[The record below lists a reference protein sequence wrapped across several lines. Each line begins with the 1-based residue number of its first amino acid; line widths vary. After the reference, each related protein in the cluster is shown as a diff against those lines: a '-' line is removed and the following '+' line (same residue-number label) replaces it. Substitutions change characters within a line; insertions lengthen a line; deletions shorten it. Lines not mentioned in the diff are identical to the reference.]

1 MSTRKSLLIQIF
13 ARDEPGLVSVISGC
27 LFDLGLNLGDTSFAV
42 LGTGAEFSVVV
53 EEPVPVDREEIAQRL
68 RELPELGEGADIRV
82 EAFDIEPVHGPSAT
96 ITHRIILRGNDQP
109 GLVARLSEVFGDY
122 GANIVR
128 MNAEREVEQGRST
141 YVIRFAAWIPEDRAE
156 SFIAALT
163 NTASQMRMFS
173 QWHRE

>member
-1 MSTRKSLLIQIF
+1 MTARKSLLIQIF
-13 ARDEPGLVSVISGC
+13 CHDEPGLVSAISGC
-27 LFDLGLNLGDTSFAV
+27 LFELGLNLGDTSFAV

-53 EEPVPVDREEIAQRL
+53 EEPVPVAKGEIEQRL
-68 RELPELGEGADIRV
+68 REIPGLEEAEIRV
-82 EAFDIEPVHGPSAT
+82 EAFDIEPVHGPSAK
-96 ITHRIILRGNDQP
+96 ITHRIVMRGTDQP
-109 GLVARLSEVFGDY
+109 GLVARLSEVFVDY

-128 MNAEREVEQGRST
+128 MSAEREVERGRSN
-141 YVIRFAAWIPEDRAE
+141 YVIRIAAQVPEDRAE

>member
-1 MSTRKSLLIQIF
+1 MTAKRSLLIQIF
-13 ARDEPGLVSVISGC
+13 ARDEPGLVAAISGC
-27 LFDLGLNLGDTSFAV
+27 LFDLGLNLGDTTFAV

-53 EEPVPVDREEIAQRL
+53 EEPVPVSPAEIEQRL
-68 RELPELGEGADIRV
+68 RELPELDSADITV
-82 EAFDIEPVHGPSAT
+82 EEFDVEPLHGPSAK
-96 ITHRIILRGNDQP
+96 ITHRIVLRGEDQP

-128 MNAEREVEQGRST
+128 MNAERQVEGKRST
-141 YVIRFAAWIPEDRAE
+141 YVIRIAAWVPEERAE

>member
-1 MSTRKSLLIQIF
+1 MTGNKSLLIQVF
-13 ARDEPGLVSVISGC
+13 AHDEPGLVSAISGC
-27 LFDLGLNLGDTSFAV
+27 LFDLGLNLGDTTFAV
-42 LGTGAEFSVVV
+42 LGAGAEFSVVV
-53 EEPVPVDREEIAQRL
+53 EEPVPVNKAEIEQRL
-68 RELPELGEGADIRV
+68 RELPELREADVRV
-82 EAFDIEPVHGPSAT
+82 EEFGVEPIHGPSAQV
-96 ITHRIILRGNDQP
+96 THRITIRGNDQP

-128 MNAEREVEQGRST
+128 MNAERDFERGRPT
-141 YVIRFAAWIPEDRAE
+141 YVVRFAASVPEERAE

>member
-1 MSTRKSLLIQIF
+1 MTAKKSLLIQVF
-13 ARDEPGLVSVISGC
+13 AHDEPGLVSAISGC
-27 LFDLGLNLGDTSFAV
+27 LFELGLNLGDTTFAV

-53 EEPVPVDREEIAQRL
+53 EEPVPVARDEIEQRL
-68 RELPELGEGADIRV
+68 RELPELHEADVRV
-82 EAFDIEPVHGPSAT
+82 EEFGVEPIHGPSAQV
-96 ITHRIILRGNDQP
+96 THRITIRGNDQP

-128 MNAEREVEQGRST
+128 MNAERELERGRAT
-141 YVIRFAAWIPEDRAE
+141 YVIRFAASVPEKRAE
-156 SFIAALT
+156 AFIAALT

>member
-1 MSTRKSLLIQIF
+1 MSATKSLLIQIF
-13 ARDEPGLVSVISGC
+13 THDEPGLVSTISAT
-27 LFDLGLNLGDTSFAV
+27 LFDLGLNLGDTTFAV

-53 EEPVPVDREEIAQRL
+53 EEPVPVAIGDIRERL
-68 RELPELGEGADIRV
+68 GELPELADADITV
-82 EAFDIEPVHGPSAT
+82 EEFAIESTHGPSAQ
-96 ITHRIILRGNDQP
+96 ITHRIVMHGSDQP
-109 GLVARLSEVFGDY
+109 GLVARLSEVFMDY

-128 MNAEREVEQGRST
+128 MNAERGVDKGRPQYT
-141 YVIRFAAWIPEDRAE
+141 IHFAAWVPDDRAE

>member
-1 MSTRKSLLIQIF
+1 MSAKKSLLIQIF
-13 ARDEPGLVSVISGC
+13 ARDESGLVAAISGC
-27 LFDLGLNLGDTSFAV
+27 LFDLGLNLGDTTFAV

-53 EEPVPVDREEIAQRL
+53 EEPVPASKAEIEARL
-68 RELPELGEGADIRV
+68 RELDELTDAEIHV
-82 EAFDIEPVHGPSAT
+82 EEFDIEPVHGPSAK
-96 ITHRIILRGNDQP
+96 ITHRIILRGADQP

-128 MNAEREVEQGRST
+128 MNAEREVERGRSS
-141 YVIRFAAWIPEDRAE
+141 YVIRFAAWVPEDRAE
-156 SFIAALT
+156 AFIAALT

>member
-1 MSTRKSLLIQIF
+1 MTATKSLLIQVF
-13 ARDEPGLVSVISGC
+13 ARDEPGLVSAISGC
-27 LFDLGLNLGDTSFAV
+27 LFDLGLNLGDTTFAV

-53 EEPVPVDREEIAQRL
+53 EEPVPVSAEEIDQRL
-68 RELPELGEGADIRV
+68 RELPELEGADITV
-82 EAFDIEPVHGPSAT
+82 ETFDIEPLHGPSAR
-96 ITHRIILRGNDQP
+96 ITHRIVLRGSDQP

-128 MNAEREVEQGRST
+128 LNAEREVEGSRST
-141 YVIRFAAWIPEDRAE
+141 YVIRFAASVPEDRADA
-156 SFIAALT
+156 FIAALT